1 MSTPNVARRI
11 DSDRLTAWYDFQ
23 APFYGLWR
31 NSFDSALVRR
41 VAGLLAGPALTP
53 VLDAGCG
60 TGLFT
65 VGLGALCPG
74 QQFEGLDRSAGMV
87 GVGLKQARKRGLA
100 NVSFRVGDVERLPY
114 ADASFAA
121 VVAAGLLP
129 NLNAPD
135 AALHEFARVL
145 RPGGR
150 VVVVEFDRAA
160 MTTAVRTFFRVMIA
174 GYKLVS
180 ACCRR
185 FRFADRWDIDTSTVP
200 EAEVR
205 AALAAAAFDVRAV
218 ERLEGHM
225 VLHCLKGERA
235 CRASA

>member
-1 MSTPNVARRI
+1 MGTNDGTRRI

-31 NSFDSALVRR
+31 NNFDSTLVRR
-41 VAGLLAGPALTP
+41 VAGLLADPGMTP

-74 QQFEGLDRSAGMV
+74 QHFEGLDRSAGMV
-87 GVGLKQARKRGLA
+87 KVGVKQALKRGLA
-100 NVSFRVGDVERLPY
+100 NVAFRVGDVECLPY
-114 ADASFAA
+114 PDAAFAA

-129 NLNAPD
+129 NLNAPEQ
-135 AALHEFARVL
+135 ALREFARVL

-150 VVVVEFDRAA
+150 LTLVEFDRRS
-160 MTTAVRTFFRVMIA
+160 MTRGVRAFFRVMIA
-174 GYKLVS
+174 GYKVVS

-185 FRFADRWDIDTSTVP
+185 FRFADHWTIDTSTVQ

-205 AALAAAAFDVRAV
+205 AALAGAGFTVQEV

-225 VLHCLKGERA
+225 ILTCLKEAGTGRVA
-235 CRASA
+235 A